1 MEYKNI
7 IFEKKDGLAK
17 ITLNRTDVLNALD
30 AATLEELGDAADKI
44 NNDIS
49 VRVVVITANGRAFCT
64 GADLTAVSVIPEGK
78 PRDYFLRLWN
88 KTFSAIENI
97 AVPTIAVIQGIAY
110 AGGLELVMVCDL
122 AIASEDAKLSD
133 QHANRGLVPAGGA
146 TQRLP
151 RLIGIRKAKELLF
164 TGDRIPPAEAVRL
177 GLINKVVPADKLEEE
192 VNTLAEQIARIPYG
206 LLAVNKNIVN
216 KTMEMMGRTLVQQL
230 ACESDAIGHLDP
242 MAVKFTDIAAR
253 EGLTAAL
260 NWRDQQFGDYR
271 TK

>member
-7 IFEKKDGLAK
+7 IFEKKDGLVK
-17 ITLNRTDVLNALD
+17 IVLNRPDVLNALD
-30 AATLEELGDAADKI
+30 AGTLEELGHAADSI

-88 KTFSAIENI
+88 KTFSALENI
-97 AVPTIAVIQGIAY
+97 AVPTIAVIQGMAY

-122 AIASEDAKLSD
+122 AIASDEAKLSD

-164 TGDRIPPAEAVRL
+164 TGARIPPAEAERL
-177 GLINKVVPADKLEEE
+177 GLINKVVNADKLEEATNE
-192 VNTLAEQIARIPYG
+192 
-206 LLAVNKNIVN
+206 
-216 KTMEMMGRTLVQQL
+216 LVQNL
-230 ACESDAIGHLDP
+230 LKKSP
-242 MAVKFTDIAAR
+242 MAAKAVKKLVNRGMEGSLDTGLELEMVAMTAHGYTDDFKEGIAAFI
-253 EGLTAAL
+253 EK
-260 NWRDQQFGDYR
+260 RDANFPG
-271 TK
+271 T